1 MLILDTD
8 HFSELLRASP
18 PGLLLEQRLAES
30 SQALAVTIVSLEEQS
45 RGWLNAIRQAK
56 TDKDL
61 MHGYLQ
67 FQSLFNTAANWRILE
82 WDVVAA
88 ATFRSLR
95 TTHPRIGTMDLRIA
109 SIALANNRTLLTRNL
124 KDFERIHGLKLR
136 NWLD

>member
-1 MLILDTD
+1 
-8 HFSELLRASP
+8 
-18 PGLLLEQRLAES
+18 
-30 SQALAVTIVSLEEQS
+30 VTIVSLEEQS

-67 FQSLFNTAANWRILE
+67 FHSLFNTAANWRILE

-109 SIALANNRTLLTRNL
+109 SIALANNGTLLTRNL
-124 KDFERIHGLKLR
+124 KDFERIDGLKLR